1 MSVSG
6 GRAFLRLAASII
18 IVGHYHERSVRPVT
32 FVPSSSSPPPPPI
45 DGGRFSLDF
54 IPKPLIATTNLEV
67 ADCHGGLT
75 RRGYAF
81 ALLDGGGG
89 GDGGGISISNF
100 RVLHRLHNDSNNRVV
115 GVFSTADGGHWR
127 FPRRS
132 ADCAGYI
139 AGRVD
144 GSIYLASTISGTVK
158 VLDGASLESREVDIP
173 TRIDTSK
180 FTYRSV
186 FTVVHGAGPGPTSPA
201 STWIVHV
208 RGEALEF
215 FRHVRRGGGDGESS
229 SSWVLEHTIAKLSEA
244 AGELIGGYQEMKRV
258 VWIGVSVIAV
268 GDGAAVLSVKGCR
281 GERKWLFSVAM
292 DTKKLQ
298 VVPKEAYRR
307 TMETF
312 TYALPWPQ
320 FLRPCPTAS

>member
-1 MSVSG
+1 MG
-6 GRAFLRLAASII
+6 
-18 IVGHYHERSVRPVT
+18 
-32 FVPSSSSPPPPPI
+32 
-45 DGGRFSLDF
+45 
-54 IPKPLIATTNLEV
+54 
-67 ADCHGGLT
+67 
-75 RRGYAF
+75 
-81 ALLDGGGG
+81 
-89 GDGGGISISNF
+89 
-100 RVLHRLHNDSNNRVV
+100 
-115 GVFSTADGGHWR
+115 

-144 GSIYLASTISGTVK
+144 GSIYLGSTISGKVK

-173 TRIDTSK
+173 TCIDTSK

-215 FRHVRRGGGDGESS
+215 FRHVRRGSGDGESS
-229 SSWVLEHTIAKLSEA
+229 SSLWVLEHTIPKLSEA
-244 AGELIGGYQEMKRV
+244 AGELIGYQEMKRV
-258 VWIGVSVIAV
+258 DWTGVSAIAV

-281 GERKWLFSVAM
+281 GERKCLFSVAM

-307 TMETF
+307 TMATF
-312 TYALPWPQ
+312 AYALPWPQ